1 MPLTPCDG
9 LLVLD
14 KPGGLTSRAA
24 VDRAQGWFPCRTK
37 MGHTGTL
44 DPLATGVL
52 VLCIGSA
59 TRLGEYV
66 QQMSKTYHAGLLLG
80 ARSDTDDA
88 DGTVAPTV
96 LKDIPDRQTV
106 EAVLAL
112 FVGWIDQVPPA
123 FSAAKVIG
131 RRAYELA
138 RRGEKV
144 ALKPHRVR
152 VDRIDV
158 LTYDFP
164 HLELEVHC
172 GKGTYIRS
180 LARDLGERLGC
191 GGLVQSLRRTRVG
204 PFDAAEGLF
213 LDADASTARSK
224 LLPPSAAVRHLPQVV
239 LGMGEIVRLRQGQ
252 PVPLTAPQSAPWGS
266 QEEAAV
272 FDDTGTL
279 VAVVRVDH
287 AGKMLRPEKVFPK

>member
-1 MPLTPCDG
+1 M
-9 LLVLD
+9 
-14 KPGGLTSRAA
+14 R
-24 VDRAQGWFPCRTK
+24 QGDVYP
-37 MGHTGTL
+37 
-44 DPLATGVL
+44 V
-52 VLCIGSA
+52 
-59 TRLGEYV
+59 
-66 QQMSKTYHAGLLLG
+66 AG
-80 ARSDTDDA
+80 A
-88 DGTVAPTV
+88 
-96 LKDIPDRQTV
+96 
-106 EAVLAL
+106 
-112 FVGWIDQVPPA
+112 
-123 FSAAKVIG
+123 
-131 RRAYELA
+131 
-138 RRGEKV
+138 
-144 ALKPHRVR
+144 
-152 VDRIDV
+152 
-158 LTYDFP
+158 
-164 HLELEVHC
+164 
-172 GKGTYIRS
+172 
-180 LARDLGERLGC
+180 DLGERLGC